1 MKNRFILALIALMF
15 YSASFAQVK
24 DIISDIKNEFCP
36 DKRVAIWEITE
47 KKENKTIILEGKTDN
62 AKAKAALLSA
72 LKEKG
77 IKYKDLIK
85 MLPDAE
91 LPGKWGFCNT
101 PYAHMRGGQGH
112 AYELVSQCLM
122 GNPLRILEKGDGW
135 LRVQTPDNY
144 IAWISS
150 RNVQII
156 SDNEFEAW
164 KNSERYVVTAI
175 YTYMYS
181 NPECTEVESD
191 LVMGDILTGKKY
203 NNNLMELFTPD
214 GRKGYTKIEEVQELK
229 DWANQPLDVNKI
241 LETAHMLKGSVYTWG
256 GTSTK
261 GVDCS
266 GLTKTSYFS
275 NAIILQRDASQ
286 QVKYGKKIDPRDW
299 GMAKKGD
306 LLYFGTKSGRVTHTA
321 IYIEDGKYIHAS
333 GSGRVKINSVDP
345 QSELYL
351 TTPFISI
358 NRIENNVDK
367 AGIQSVKNHK
377 WYFNN

>member
-1 MKNRFILALIALMF
+1 MKNQFTLALVALMF
-15 YSASFAQVK
+15 YSVSFAQVK

-47 KKENKTIILEGKTDN
+47 KNENKTIILEGKTDN
-62 AKAKAALLSA
+62 PKAKAALLNV
-72 LKEKG
+72 LNKKK
-77 IKYKDLIK
+77 IKYQDNIK
-85 MLPDAE
+85 MLPDSG

-101 PYAHMRGGQGH
+101 PYAHMRGGEGH
-112 AYELVSQCLM
+112 AHELVTQCLM
-122 GNPLRILEKGDGW
+122 GNPLRVLENGDGW

-150 RNVQII
+150 RNVEIVT
-156 SDNEFEAW
+156 DNEFEAW

-181 NPECTEVESD
+181 DTECTDVESD
-191 LVMGDILTGKKY
+191 LVMGDILTGKKF
-203 NNNLMELFTPD
+203 NDKLMELSTPD
-214 GRKGYTKIEEVQELK
+214 GRKGYAKIEEVQELK
-229 DWANQPLDVNKI
+229 EWANQPLNIEKI
-241 LETAHMLKGSVYTWG
+241 LRTAHMLKGSVYTWG

-299 GMAKKGD
+299 GMARKGD
-306 LLYFGTKSGRVTHTA
+306 LLYFGSKSGKVTHTA
-321 IYIEDGKYIHAS
+321 IYISDGKYIHAS

-345 QSELYL
+345 QSKLYL
-351 TTPFISI
+351 TTPFLSI
-358 NRIENNVDK
+358 NRIEGNIDK